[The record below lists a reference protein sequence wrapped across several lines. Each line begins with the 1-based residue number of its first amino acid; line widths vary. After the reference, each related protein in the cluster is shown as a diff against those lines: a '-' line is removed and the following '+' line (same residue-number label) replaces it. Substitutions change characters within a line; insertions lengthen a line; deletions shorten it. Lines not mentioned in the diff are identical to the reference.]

1 MSEMLLMYLILFLV
15 FNLIIYDKPPL
26 VSDFAKIKKRSKIKF
41 ATLSLFLKDHL

>member
-26 VSDFAKIKKRSKIKF
+26 VSDIAKNTKIK
-41 ATLSLFLKDHL
+41 LNLFWYQYFILVF

>member
-26 VSDFAKIKKRSKIKF
+26 INDITKVTNRYNGLI
-41 ATLSLFLKDHL
+41 LYLLYNQL